1 MDNRLTQAGIIA
13 IPIKENKGNKL
24 YPQPNWLVIDNLF
37 GVTKAE
43 IPSMGEVI
51 CQNSFYKIAHREIL
65 PEEFGRTEQMTER
78 IFEQENQPVPVGL
91 LPSLFSHE
99 RINQNIDAI
108 NQMLSLFTF
117 RGILSG
123 FVLEIDSEVL
133 SEILENK

>member
-1 MDNRLTQAGIIA
+1 M
-13 IPIKENKGNKL
+13 
-24 YPQPNWLVIDNLF
+24 IDNLF

-51 CQNSFYKIAHREIL
+51 CQNSFYKIAYREIL
-65 PEEFGRTEQMTER
+65 PEQFGRPEQMMER
-78 IFEQENQPVPVGL
+78 IFEEDNQPVPVDL
-91 LPSLFSHE
+91 LPYLFSHE
-99 RINQNIDAI
+99 RLLKNLESV

-123 FVLEIDSEVL
+123 FVLEIDSKVL